1 MLPNAPTTDSSVL
14 LPPRSPSASS
24 GALLQWLAE
33 DNARGLFQAERARQ
47 HHERPGTL
55 HQRKVVKTDLHTMPA
70 LIAMTSCL
78 PATVQSL
85 PLGSA
90 ADLGI
95 SSFATLTSGGPGSGS
110 FGSDE
115 WGTAPYQSFLL
126 GPLSTGTGEE
136 TERDEE
142 LEQYLMA
149 TDKNHQYQHQHRYHH
164 HDEVQRWQHHGRGAV
179 GVNGKSG
186 AWVAGAHFN
195 LVYLAIT
202 YRDIYAK

>member
-1 MLPNAPTTDSSVL
+1 
-14 LPPRSPSASS
+14 
-24 GALLQWLAE
+24 
-33 DNARGLFQAERARQ
+33 
-47 HHERPGTL
+47 
-55 HQRKVVKTDLHTMPA
+55 VVKTDLHTMPA

-95 SSFATLTSGGPGSGS
+95 SSFATLTAAGSTGSGS

-115 WGTAPYQSFLL
+115 WGSAPYQSFLL
-126 GPLSTGTGEE
+126 GPLSAGTGEE

-142 LEQYLMA
+142 WAQYLMD
-149 TDKNHQYQHQHRYHH
+149 TDKHHQHQNQHRYHH
-164 HDEVQRWQHHGRGAV
+164 HDEVQQWQHQHGRGAV
-179 GVNGKSG
+179 GVNGTSG
-186 AWVAGAHFN
+186 AWVAGAHFD